1 MQRLPEQS
9 QCPAPGSHQNQQQP
23 LQESQL
29 GLLAWGQVFCL
40 ASWGRA
46 SLAAALS
53 MLALAV
59 GSCLQLRHRYLRR
72 QQTRCQQFVHT
83 NKVREPLCETAFYPA
98 PSAAGQTDAFDPGS
112 GFRSR
117 LLGPGFPCRCTGALC
132 FDGWRMS
139 AASASVLARNSKAFP
154 CQL

>member
-1 MQRLPEQS
+1 MVTDLMQRLPEQS
-9 QCPAPGSHQNQQQP
+9 QCLAPGSHQNQQQP

-59 GSCLQLRHRYLRR
+59 GSCLQLRHRYLR
-72 QQTRCQQFVHT
+72 QQQIRCQQFVHT
-83 NKVREPLCETAFYPA
+83 NKVREPLCETAFHPA
-98 PSAAGQTDAFDPGS
+98 PSAAGQTDAYIPGQAFLAAALALS
-112 GFRSR
+112 A
-117 LLGPGFPCRCTGALC
+117 LMAGACLQPQHWC
-132 FDGWRMS
+132 LQEIAKPS
-139 AASASVLARNSKAFP
+139 LANYEG
-154 CQL
+154 